1 MRRWVIAVGIMCF
14 VGGVGVG
21 GMLYWTSW
29 RLTWDFG
36 PIVYRGD
43 DGLCSVQPVGQ
54 DPPFCPHVFL
64 SSPSFSPDA
73 RLIAAERI
81 IGGKDIPGPAT
92 EIVVANRRG
101 AVVQRLR
108 GSEGFMRPVWSS
120 DGRHVF
126 ALSYA
131 LARAVARWSWP
142 DGEKTVVQI
151 HNLDADYVTVQ
162 RVSFSPSGRRAAL
175 LGYRFERVYLA
186 DVQPEGLRINHPLSL
201 PFLYVSLPTWLDE
214 GRLLAI
220 ARTERGIPAS
230 LWEINADTGTVRKI
244 ETPGL
249 ALRDWLALS
258 PDRTSVVVT
267 ATQTGA
273 PLAWSLWRVDLNGAD
288 VMRLTKG
295 REDTSPSWGG

>member
-1 MRRWVIAVGIMCF
+1 MRRWVIAVAIMCLIGA
-14 VGGVGVG
+14 VGAVAL
-21 GMLYWTSW
+21 LYWTSW
-29 RLTWDFG
+29 RLTRDFG

-43 DGLCSVQPVGQ
+43 DGLCSVQPVGH

-64 SSPSFSPDA
+64 SSPNFSPDA
-73 RLIAAERI
+73 RLIAAERR
-81 IGGKDIPGPAT
+81 IGGKDDPGPAT
-92 EIVVANRRG
+92 EIVVADRRG

-108 GSEGFMRPVWSS
+108 GSESFIRPVWSS

-126 ALSYA
+126 GLSYA

-142 DGEKTVVQI
+142 DGEKTVVQV
-151 HNLDADYVTVQ
+151 HNLDADYVNVQ
-162 RVSFSPSGRRAAL
+162 GVSFSPSGRRAAL

-186 DVQPEGLRINHPLSL
+186 DVEPDGLRIQHRLSL
-201 PFLYVSLPTWLDE
+201 PFHYVSFSTWLDE

-220 ARTERGIPAS
+220 ARTERGIPAG
-230 LWEINADTGTVRKI
+230 LWEITADGGTVRKI
-244 ETPGL
+244 EASGL
-249 ALRDWLALS
+249 AFGGWLAVS

-273 PLAWSLWRVDLNGAD
+273 PVAWSLWRVDLNSAE